1 MSGPHAIAHA
11 LVLAEAG
18 FVSMKDAAEEAA
30 QKRVML
36 VRAAEEC
43 GWPSSGYYP
52 EPSAPFGIPSLPAKS
67 QRQRRRDA
75 RRVRPH
81 SRKGGVR

>member
-11 LVLAEAG
+11 LVLAAH
-18 FVSMKDAAEEAA
+18 AERCEDLEDDEPL
-30 QKRVML
+30 RRRML
-36 VRAAEEC
+36 VRATEDS
-43 GWPSSGYYP
+43 WPSGGYYP
-52 EPSAPFGIPSLPAKS
+52 EPSAPFGIPSPPAKS

-81 SRKGGVR
+81 SRKGGAR